1 MSLTAIQH
9 VIEPCMRLQFQDIDR
24 LTSLPV
30 MLRIFAEEL
39 DQDGFSTD
47 ERTEVDVAIVVD
59 DVVNHK
65 PRFLQKQ

>member
-1 MSLTAIQH
+1 MTAIQH